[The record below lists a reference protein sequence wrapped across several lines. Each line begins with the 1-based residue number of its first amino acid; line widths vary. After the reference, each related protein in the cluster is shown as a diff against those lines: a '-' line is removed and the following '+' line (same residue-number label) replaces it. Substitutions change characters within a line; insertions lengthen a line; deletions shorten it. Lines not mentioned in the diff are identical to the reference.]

1 MFLGDSGSGVWQQ
14 QPPSRSSAARFQRGG
29 DGLQQVP
36 WLIGFSMLYFSLVK
50 TLVCAGWKRVRSS
63 GLAHFRLFRFGL
75 LGCCSVAAGGITTAT
90 RKVIKLQRARFPDMK
105 WIRADLRRMP
115 RFKDKS
121 FDIVIEKAL
130 TLVTIHHGNDFW

>member
-1 MFLGDSGSGVWQQ
+1 MGCGNSNLPADL
-14 QPPSRSSAARFQRGG
+14 ARQ
-29 DGLQQVP
+29 
-36 WLIGFSMLYFSLVK
+36 GFSVVGMDYSKPLALLLFSQNFSFPF
-50 TLVCAGWKRVRSS
+50 CAEWKRVRSS
-63 GLAHFRLFRFGL
+63 GPAHFRLFRFGL